1 VITGIVLAG
10 GRSERF
16 GSDKLAALVDGVPLL
31 HRAILA
37 VAAVTDEVLVV
48 AAPDGAPPLPV
59 IDRPVRLV
67 RDREPAG
74 GPLAAL
80 AGSLEA
86 ARGEVSMVVGG
97 DMPSLVP
104 AVLVALIGALA
115 PHRNAAVLLDGERQ
129 RPLPLAV
136 RTEAAR
142 EAAHALRADG
152 VGRLRALLE
161 ALDARGIPENDWRA
175 LDPEGASLVDVDRPE
190 DLDAIRHA

>member
-37 VAAVTDEVLVV
+37 VSAVADEVLVV
-48 AAPDGAPPLPV
+48 AAPDGAPALPV

-67 RDREPAG
+67 RDRESAG

-80 AGSLEA
+80 AGSLDA
-86 ARGEVSMVVGG
+86 ARGDVSIVVGG

-115 PHRNAAVLLDGERQ
+115 PDRNAAVLMDGERQ

-136 RTEAAR
+136 RTWPAR
-142 EAAHALRADG
+142 EATRTLRADG
-152 VGRLRALLE
+152 VGRLRALVE
-161 ALDARGIPENDWRA
+161 ALDAEGIPEVDWRA
-175 LDPEGASLVDVDRPE
+175 LDPQGASLVDVDRPE
-190 DLDAIRHA
+190 DLGAIRPD